1 MRTKTYQSD
10 YLAFLSVKHEI
21 DPDKFFKALISA
33 EEHRRSACGSLTIEC
48 RAKTEDKIVF
58 LIQRDS
64 KVIAQFPVPRGY
76 LSQAGNP
83 LKDPPKTELIRR
95 QLDKKNSD
103 SHIRLVRDLRAGM
116 TRINLKAT
124 VVEIP
129 KPTVVCTRYGNYASV
144 ANALIADETGTV
156 RLCLWNDQIG
166 SIAKGDTIHLHNARM
181 STFKGEKQLRIG
193 KTGALNNGKEL
204 NLPLAKA

>member
-10 YLAFLSVKHEI
+10 YLAFLSVKHEV
-21 DPDKFFKALISA
+21 DPDQFFKALISA
-33 EEHRRSACGSLTIEC
+33 EEHRRSTCGSLTIEC
-48 RAKTEDKIVF
+48 RLKTENKIIF

-64 KVIAQFPVPRGY
+64 KVIAQFPIPRDY
-76 LSQAGNP
+76 LSRSSNP
-83 LKDPPKTELIRR
+83 LKELPKTDLIRR
-95 QLDKKNSD
+95 QLNKKNRD
-103 SHIRLVRDLRAGM
+103 NHFQLVKDLRTGM
-116 TRINLKAT
+116 TRINLKAR

-129 KPTVVCTRYGNYASV
+129 KPQLVCTRYGNYASV

-166 SIAKGDTIHLHNARM
+166 SIAMGDKIQLHNARM

-193 KTGALNNGKEL
+193 KTGALNNKNEL
-204 NLPLAKA
+204 NMPLAKV